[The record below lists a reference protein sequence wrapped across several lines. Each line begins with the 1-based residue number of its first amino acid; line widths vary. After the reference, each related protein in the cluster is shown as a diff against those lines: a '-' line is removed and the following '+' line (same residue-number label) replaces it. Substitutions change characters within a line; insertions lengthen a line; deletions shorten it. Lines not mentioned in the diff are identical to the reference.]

1 MSDTRGLPRKGEILT
16 TRLTELDDEG
26 LALSRVEWPL
36 QGETRRMRF
45 VARGALPGD
54 LAEVRVE
61 GRNRDTLV
69 GRMVQVLEPA
79 PGRIEPAC
87 QHARYQLEGRYCG
100 GCTLQHLSYEGQLQ
114 LKRRRVEKA
123 FEVAGIKVPL
133 GQTVAAP
140 TVFGHRHKMELSF
153 ASDRLG
159 EVIGEVQLG
168 LHPPG
173 LKWEVIALRE
183 CPLTSAK
190 MSQLLPRLGRVFA
203 ASGAHAWDPRDEH
216 GFLRNLIVREGKRTG
231 DVLIE
236 LLTTPLDPVVTHGGP
251 VPAHDLIDTLKSKI
265 LEEAHILG
273 IEITSLLWTVHEAER
288 GKPTRYHTTTLHGA
302 PGMTEVLRVPGS
314 AGTEVDLSFDISPRA
329 FFQPHPLAAEG
340 LIRQVHR
347 RLPEA
352 CRVVLDLYC
361 GTGTLALTIAPS
373 AERVV
378 GIELVPEAIEGARN
392 NAKKNGLTH
401 CRFIAGD
408 VEVELLR
415 LKTEE
420 ADLFAEVD
428 AVLLDPPRSGL
439 TPKAMEHLLSIRPP
453 RVIYISC
460 KPESLGRDLR
470 KLLEAGYVVEG
481 EATPVDLF
489 PHSHHVE
496 TVVAL
501 VASGATAT
509 PQVSA

>member
-1 MSDTRGLPRKGEILT
+1 MSDTRGLPRKGEVLT
-16 TRLTELDDEG
+16 ARLTELDDDG
-26 LALSRVEWPL
+26 LALTRIEWPL
-36 QGETRRMRF
+36 PGEMRRMKF
-45 VARGALPGD
+45 IARGALPGD
-54 LAEVRVE
+54 LALVRVE
-61 GRNRDTLV
+61 GRNRDTLI
-69 GRMVQVLEPA
+69 GRMAEIIEPA
-79 PGRIEPAC
+79 EGRIEPNC
-87 QHARYQLEGRYCG
+87 RHARYQLEGNYCG
-100 GCTLQHLSYEGQLQ
+100 GCTLQHLAYGGQLA

-133 GQTVAAP
+133 GETVAAP
-140 TVFGHRHKMELSF
+140 SIFGHRHKMELSF

-159 EVIGEVQLG
+159 PEIGTVQLG

-173 LKWEVIALRE
+173 LKWEVISLEE

-190 MSQLLPRLGRVFA
+190 MSRLIPRLGEVFA
-203 ASGAHAWDPRDEH
+203 ATGAHAWDPRDTH
-216 GFLRNLIVREGKRTG
+216 GFLRNLVVREGKRTS

-236 LLTTPLDPVVTHGGP
+236 ILTTPADPVVTRHGP
-251 VPAHDLIDTLKSKI
+251 IPARALLDDLKIKI
-265 LEEAHILG
+265 LAEAALLG
-273 IEITSLLWTVHEAER
+273 LEISALLWTVHEAER
-288 GKPTRYHTTTLHGA
+288 GKPTRYHTVALHGA
-302 PGMTEVLRVPGS
+302 TGMTEVLRVPGPD
-314 AGTEVDLSFDISPRA
+314 GDVDLCFDISPRA

-347 RLPEA
+347 RLPQG

-378 GIELVPEAIEGARN
+378 GIELVPEAIAGARN
-392 NAKKNGLTH
+392 NAERNGLVG

-408 VEVELLR
+408 VEVELAR
-415 LKTEE
+415 LKSEE
-420 ADLFAEVD
+420 PALLSEVD

-439 TPKAMEHLLSIRPP
+439 TPKAMEHLLSVRPP
-453 RVIYISC
+453 RIIYVSC

-470 KLLEAGYVVEG
+470 KLLEAGYKVDG

-501 VASGATAT
+501 VAGE
-509 PQVSA
+509 VSS